1 MENKTETTPQPA
13 ETKATPP
20 PPPPAETKP
29 TEDTAMKTASETK
42 SEPET
47 SAEKRKKPEEES
59 NNNSGEDMSE
69 GVKKL
74 TKLVEEHSDV
84 KALLQELSEK
94 NKTNEKIAEVYRKQ
108 AAKQFAEGQ
117 CLALGLSKG
126 TPEFER
132 RFGEQIQFAAQH
144 PQVLEPLMDQ
154 IIARATEAMNPSTP
168 ALGPKAQQQQQPPA
182 QPQQPPTAPEKK
194 TIPAQEKKPKKESFD
209 FIQSLTRKTQH
220 NLLEQELKG
229 GSSSSSSSSAD
240 AVPRSSSST
249 TENWTRVN
257 TSQPTAPPS
266 MNPFLKQMMEDV
278 QVRRLMNQSQQL
290 VTAKAGHENAR
301 HNEIN
306 SSIVE
311 RFQRWQMNS
320 QSFDGVCPDRFSMA
334 APVWQEARPWP
345 AHALRT

>member
-1 MENKTETTPQPA
+1 M
-13 ETKATPP
+13 
-20 PPPPAETKP
+20 
-29 TEDTAMKTASETK
+29 
-42 SEPET
+42 
-47 SAEKRKKPEEES
+47 
-59 NNNSGEDMSE
+59 
-69 GVKKL
+69 
-74 TKLVEEHSDV
+74 
-84 KALLQELSEK
+84 
-94 NKTNEKIAEVYRKQ
+94 
-108 AAKQFAEGQ
+108 
-117 CLALGLSKG
+117 GLSKG

-154 IIARATEAMNPSTP
+154 IIARAAEALNPSTP
-168 ALGPKAQQQQQPPA
+168 ALGPKTQPAQQPP
-182 QPQQPPTAPEKK
+182 QQPAAPEKK
-194 TIPAQEKKPKKESFD
+194 ATPPAAQEKKPKKESFD

-229 GSSSSSSSSAD
+229 GSSSSTDAAPRSS
-240 AVPRSSSST
+240 SSSST

-257 TSQPTAPPS
+257 TSQPTAAPS

-311 RFQRWQMNS
+311 RFQRWQMSS

-334 APVWQEARPWP
+334 APVWQEAKPWP

>member
-1 MENKTETTPQPA
+1 MENKTETTPPPPA

-20 PPPPAETKP
+20 PQPAAETKP
-29 TEDTAMKTASETK
+29 VEDTAMKTASETK

-47 SAEKRKKPEEES
+47 AAEKRKKPEEES
-59 NNNSGEDMSE
+59 SNSGEDMSE

-94 NKTNEKIAEVYRKQ
+94 NKTNERIAEVYRKQ

-154 IIARATEAMNPSTP
+154 IIARAAEAMNPSTP
-168 ALGPKAQQQQQPPA
+168 ALGPKAQQQQPQP
-182 QPQQPPTAPEKK
+182 QPQQQQPPTAPEKK
-194 TIPAQEKKPKKESFD
+194 ATPAQEKKPKKESFD

-229 GSSSSSSSSAD
+229 GSSSSTD
-240 AVPRSSSST
+240 AAPRSSSSSAT

>member
-1 MENKTETTPQPA
+1 
-13 ETKATPP
+13 
-20 PPPPAETKP
+20 
-29 TEDTAMKTASETK
+29 MKTAAEAKSET
-42 SEPET
+42 E
-47 SAEKRKKPEEES
+47 SATEKRKKPEEE
-59 NNNSGEDMSE
+59 GGDDKDMSE

-94 NKTNEKIAEVYRKQ
+94 NKTNERIAEVYRKQ

-154 IIARATEAMNPSTP
+154 IIARQAELLNPSTP
-168 ALGPKAQQQQQPPA
+168 AQGTKSAAPPKETAPPA
-182 QPQQPPTAPEKK
+182 PQEKK
-194 TIPAQEKKPKKESFD
+194 TAAPPPPQEKKPKKESFD
-209 FIQSLTRKTQH
+209 FIQSLTRKTQS

-229 GSSSSSSSSAD
+229 GSSSSSSSAEPP
-240 AVPRSSSST
+240 ARSSAT
-249 TENWTRVN
+249 TESWTRVN
-257 TSQPTAPPS
+257 TSQSTAAPS
-266 MNPFLKQMMEDV
+266 MNPFLKQMMEDL

-306 SSIVE
+306 SEIVE
-311 RFQRWQMNS
+311 RCKRWQPDHR
-320 QSFDGVCPDRFSMA
+320 SFDGVCPDRYTVAM
-334 APVWQEARPWP
+334 PVWQGAKPWP
-345 AHALRT
+345 AESLRT